1 MRDDWE
7 YHQDSRDRAAGL
19 GAVGLLVV
27 AIIVVAAMLMG
38 AVLVL
43 DITVTGM

>member
-7 YHQDSRDRAAGL
+7 YHQDSRDRVAGL

-27 AIIVVAAMLMG
+27 AIIVVTALVVGG
-38 AVLVL
+38 AWVL
-43 DITVTGM
+43 DGTVTGM